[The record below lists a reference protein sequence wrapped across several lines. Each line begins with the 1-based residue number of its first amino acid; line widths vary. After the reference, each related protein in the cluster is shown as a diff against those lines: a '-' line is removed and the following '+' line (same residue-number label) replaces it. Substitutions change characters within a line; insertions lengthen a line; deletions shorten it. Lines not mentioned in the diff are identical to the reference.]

1 MIRIIKNCPSCGSR
15 DLILKARENNKNIF
29 EALKVELRCNSCN
42 KWIKWVPK
50 KERKIY
56 LGILDSNFLKVE
68 DQIFSPSKD
77 NKKDT
82 KLKNKRVK
90 LEQTLDPEFDNDK
103 IIKNLNWEFKA
114 GIYKAKSEKLQK
126 QLDIANSKILE
137 LENKLKQVK
146 G

>member
-29 EALKVELRCNSCN
+29 EASKVELRCNNCN
-42 KWIKWVPK
+42 RWIKWVPK

-56 LGILDSNFLKVE
+56 LGDLDNNFSKIE
-68 DQIFSPSKD
+68 DKIFVAPKN
-77 NKKDT
+77 NKNENIIRT
-82 KLKNKRVK
+82 KKIK

-103 IIKNLNWEFKA
+103 LIKNLNWEFKA
-114 GIYKAKSEKLQK
+114 GIYKAKCEKLQK
-126 QLDIANSKILE
+126 QLDNANSKILE
-137 LENKLKQVK
+137 LENKLKQVR